1 VSKEELP
8 QGVVKL
14 APIVALDALDLA
26 TELST
31 DKRKELSDSRK
42 SE

>member
-1 VSKEELP
+1 
-8 QGVVKL
+8 
-14 APIVALDALDLA
+14 LDALDLA
-26 TELST
+26 IELST

>member
-26 TELST
+26 IELST